1 VTGVLD
7 VGEEFGALSY
17 EVIAPSQEVPG
28 GSHPRWVHIGLRKHA
43 TAQEYRDLVR
53 INFIVFAF
61 AAVDCFHV
69 ESVSKNEGNPLAGTQ
84 IGDPVPGEHTLDGN
98 HDVLPVGSN
107 DAEESFGI
115 CPDILVDHGFPRAI
129 ENADIHLL
137 RVQVD
142 SAIVFVL
149 LGVKSHGSSSFRWLC
164 GFFVETSHYHRFGGG
179 LTQYQDNPA
188 DVFQPPLILA
198 LYETKESQMSDRSNL
213 IGVVL
218 NIKDMVSYQ
227 PGSVVSRTL
236 IDKSVGTVTVFAF
249 DSGQGLSEHTAPFD
263 ALVQII
269 DGTADITIAGS
280 VHTVREGE
288 MIIMPANKPHSLKA
302 NPQFKMLLIMIR
314 K

>member
-1 VTGVLD
+1 MM
-7 VGEEFGALSY
+7 
-17 EVIAPSQEVPG
+17 
-28 GSHPRWVHIGLRKHA
+28 
-43 TAQEYRDLVR
+43 
-53 INFIVFAF
+53 IVF
-61 AAVDCFHV
+61 D
-69 ESVSKNEGNPLAGTQ
+69 
-84 IGDPVPGEHTLDGN
+84 
-98 HDVLPVGSN
+98 
-107 DAEESFGI
+107 
-115 CPDILVDHGFPRAI
+115 RAI
-129 ENADIHLL
+129 QRIAE
-137 RVQVD
+137 R
-142 SAIVFVL
+142 
-149 LGVKSHGSSSFRWLC
+149 
-164 GFFVETSHYHRFGGG
+164 
-179 LTQYQDNPA
+179 
-188 DVFQPPLILA
+188 